1 MVRGRGIRA
10 HGSGCPGLPAAQ
22 SRRRPVLPHR
32 RRAQAREARRSGALV
47 AARHARGRLH
57 AAACAPP
64 EVRLGLSRA
73 QYQRISPA
81 ARPRLRRLHLGRR
94 GDPRHRRQIPTKAYL
109 ALALFAALHRVH
121 AYGAAAFRARA
132 PDRERRVRP
141 TRRQGLA
148 QARLGGGRAPRE
160 QSRADQHLPHAA
172 GRGLREK
179 RRAFR
184 RTQPAREPAGAG
196 LLEIRRCHRRNLLR
210 RRRARLRR
218 EQSLPAAGNRLLR
231 APGAQALARGVD
243 PAERRLRRR
252 PQAGLHRRSLRR
264 RPVRPRDDHLIT
276 STAPTRDSLAGKL
289 PVSLITGFLGSG
301 KTTLL
306 RRLLRDPGMN
316 RAAVIINE
324 FGEVGIDHELVAS
337 SSESE
342 TLRELFIKRR
352 AGEVIDFDRVFIETT
367 GLADPVPVL
376 HTLQTDAMLGA
387 QYRLDCVVTLV
398 DAVNGLENLDDMPE
412 AAKQAAVADRI
423 VITKSDIARPGAV
436 AALEARLERMN
447 PYAARSVAV
456 NGELD
461 VAFLRDVG
469 PRSTRATPK
478 DLERWLAPSGE
489 ARAEGA
495 YLGERVRAGAH
506 DASIR
511 SFCLWFEKPF
521 TWDTFSAAVQ
531 VLTSLR
537 GSDLL
542 RVKGLVNVAGESGP
556 VVVQGAQHVFHTP
569 VTLDAWSGEDRRSR
583 IVFITR
589 NLSRESVEALFA
601 AVGTLAAPRN

>member
-1 MVRGRGIRA
+1 M
-10 HGSGCPGLPAAQ
+10 
-22 SRRRPVLPHR
+22 
-32 RRAQAREARRSGALV
+32 
-47 AARHARGRLH
+47 
-57 AAACAPP
+57 
-64 EVRLGLSRA
+64 
-73 QYQRISPA
+73 
-81 ARPRLRRLHLGRR
+81 
-94 GDPRHRRQIPTKAYL
+94 
-109 ALALFAALHRVH
+109 
-121 AYGAAAFRARA
+121 
-132 PDRERRVRP
+132 
-141 TRRQGLA
+141 
-148 QARLGGGRAPRE
+148 
-160 QSRADQHLPHAA
+160 
-172 GRGLREK
+172 
-179 RRAFR
+179 
-184 RTQPAREPAGAG
+184 
-196 LLEIRRCHRRNLLR
+196 
-210 RRRARLRR
+210 
-218 EQSLPAAGNRLLR
+218 
-231 APGAQALARGVD
+231 
-243 PAERRLRRR
+243 
-252 PQAGLHRRSLRR
+252 
-264 RPVRPRDDHLIT
+264 IT
-276 STAPTRDSLAGKL
+276 SPAPTRDSLAGKL
-289 PVSLITGFLGSG
+289 PVTLITGFLGSG

-337 SSESE
+337 SSESMTLLSNGCLCCTVRTDLQE

-352 AGEVIDFDRVFIETT
+352 AGEVIDFDRVFVETT

-376 HTLQTDAMLGA
+376 HTLQTDGMLGA
-387 QYRLDCVVTLV
+387 QYRLDCVLTLI
-398 DAVNGLENLDDMPE
+398 DAVNGLKNLDDMPE

-423 VITKSDIARPGAV
+423 VITKSDIAERGAV
-436 AALEARLERMN
+436 AALEARLARMN
-447 PYAARSVAV
+447 PYAARSLAV

-469 PRSTRATPK
+469 PRSTRATPQ

-495 YLGERVRAGAH
+495 YLGERVRPGAH

-542 RVKGLVNVAGESGP
+542 RVKGFVNVAGEPGP
-556 VVVQGAQHVFHTP
+556 VLVQGAQHVFHPP
-569 VTLDAWSGEDRRSR
+569 VTLEAWAGEDRRSR

-601 AVGTLAAPRN
+601 AVGTLSAPRS